1 MPELFHMLFRLWR
14 QMRSQWGWMVL
25 AAWLGLLTMISGIGL
40 VMLSAY
46 LLSEAALHP
55 PLMAIAVAIVGV
67 RFFAIIRGIFRY
79 LERLISHHVTFR
91 LLTQFRMWFYRSLEP
106 LVPARLMTLMH
117 ECAASLTS
125 GDLFSRLVADVETL
139 QECYVRVFSPPLVA
153 LIIGVLMWFVLGA
166 YNVFLALTFVAF
178 YVLAGIGI
186 PLLSSLLSHRAGQEV
201 VALKA
206 ALHMDLMDSLQGCA
220 DLLACGREEE
230 QMQKVATTN
239 RNFLYAQ
246 AALSRIRGLQ
256 NALHL
261 LLTDGCT
268 WAMLL
273 VAIPLVR
280 SGQLNGVYLAL
291 LVLAALGSFEAIQP
305 LALAAHHLGSTSAAA
320 RRLFEVIDT
329 PPAIIEREDPSPVP
343 CSYDLEVRHLSFR
356 YTPQSPLVLRDI
368 NFSLPQGQCL
378 AIVGPSGAGKSTLA
392 HLLLRLWDYDHGT
405 ILLGGHDLRAY
416 RQQDIHHLFSVV
428 EQHPHLFNATIR
440 ENLLLGRSD
449 ASMDEVIQAA
459 QQAHLHEFIQTLP
472 QGYETPIGQEGL
484 KLSGGERQRL
494 ALARAFLKNA
504 PLLLL
509 DEPTAHL
516 DAVTVQQV
524 MCDLQKFRQ
533 GRTMVI
539 ITHHLTKLTMADH
552 ILVLDTGESCGRIM

>member
-1 MPELFHMLFRLWR
+1 M
-14 QMRSQWGWMVL
+14 
-25 AAWLGLLTMISGIGL
+25 
-40 VMLSAY
+40 
-46 LLSEAALHP
+46 
-55 PLMAIAVAIVGV
+55 
-67 RFFAIIRGIFRY
+67 
-79 LERLISHHVTFR
+79 
-91 LLTQFRMWFYRSLEP
+91 
-106 LVPARLMTLMH
+106 
-117 ECAASLTS
+117 
-125 GDLFSRLVADVETL
+125 
-139 QECYVRVFSPPLVA
+139 
-153 LIIGVLMWFVLGA
+153 
-166 YNVFLALTFVAF
+166 
-178 YVLAGIGI
+178 
-186 PLLSSLLSHRAGQEV
+186 
-201 VALKA
+201 
-206 ALHMDLMDSLQGCA
+206 
-220 DLLACGREEE
+220 
-230 QMQKVATTN
+230 
-239 RNFLYAQ
+239 
-246 AALSRIRGLQ
+246 
-256 NALHL
+256 
-261 LLTDGCT
+261 
-268 WAMLL
+268 
-273 VAIPLVR
+273 
-280 SGQLNGVYLAL
+280 
-291 LVLAALGSFEAIQP
+291 
-305 LALAAHHLGSTSAAA
+305 
-320 RRLFEVIDT
+320 
-329 PPAIIEREDPSPVP
+329 
-343 CSYDLEVRHLSFR
+343 
-356 YTPQSPLVLRDI
+356 
-368 NFSLPQGQCL
+368 